1 MTGTKPAKGMGTIV
15 FTIVI
20 AMVLMMLPLPEQFKL
35 FRPEFVLM
43 ALMYWAMALPRRV
56 SVGFAWIVGLLM
68 DVLMGGA
75 LGVTAFSYALVIF
88 LTARFHLQLRQYPVW
103 QQALIILSLV
113 LLIHIV
119 AVLVS
124 PQTANWYIWLP
135 AVTSMILW
143 PLNYALLRN
152 VRRSFHVS

>member
-1 MTGTKPAKGMGTIV
+1 MTSKSSNGGLIV
-15 FTIVI
+15 MITLVI
-20 AMVLMMLPLPEQFKL
+20 AMILMLLPLPEVLRL

-43 ALMYWAMALPRRV
+43 VLMYWAMALPRKV
-56 SVGFAWIVGLLM
+56 SVGVAWVVGVLM
-68 DVLMGGA
+68 DVMMGGA

-113 LLIHIV
+113 LLVHII

-124 PQTANWYIWLP
+124 PQTASWFMWLP
-135 AVTSMILW
+135 AVTSMIIW
-143 PLNYALLRN
+143 PMNYSLLRN
-152 VRRSFHVS
+152 VRRSFHVH